1 MTGKNKDKIR
11 TLLAQIGAAL
21 NDSDEAAGKSSAAT
35 ASASVAK
42 PLAAAQLLENA
53 VELSLQIN
61 HPEQIAALKPGD
73 LPQFVSILSETAGM
87 LFDLYRDI
95 IKRLP
100 PEAVEGLLLKLKV
113 SKNALNAELKSN
125 AEEIRLYADEIA
137 EIQKQKLENEQ
148 QLEKGINNVDQMV
161 QRVKLLENTLRLY
174 SESNRRTINN
184 LPRRLD
190 EAVAKLESVE
200 KMLGEVDDEMRK
212 ILEEHQHG
220 LNVMQK
226 LEA

>member
-11 TLLAQIGAAL
+11 TLLARIGASL
-21 NDSDEAAGKSSAAT
+21 SDDEADT
-35 ASASVAK
+35 ASAAMAK
-42 PLAAAQLLENA
+42 PLATAQLLENA

-61 HPEQIAALKPGD
+61 HPEQLAALKPGE

-87 LFDLYRDI
+87 LFDLYRDT
-95 IKRLP
+95 IKHLP
-100 PEAVEGLLLKLKV
+100 PEAVEGFLLKLKV

-137 EIQKQKLENEQ
+137 EIQKQKLENER
-148 QLEKGINNVDQMV
+148 QLEEGINNVDQMV
-161 QRVKLLENTLRLY
+161 QKVKLLENTLRIY
-174 SESNRRTINN
+174 AESNHRTLNN
-184 LPRRLD
+184 LPRRLS
-190 EAVAKLESVE
+190 EAAAKLESVE
-200 KMLGEVDDEMRK
+200 KMLGEIDDEMRK
-212 ILEEHQHG
+212 IIEEHQRG